1 MTRHPRPRQAGERG
15 SVSIQMTVLLPVM
28 FSILFLGMQAALY
41 HHARS
46 VATAA
51 AQEGARAAAA
61 DGARASDGCAAARS
75 FVERAHGALEQPS
88 VACTRTLTSA
98 TVTVTGASVTVIAG
112 WRPEISHQV
121 SSPVERIT

>member
-1 MTRHPRPRQAGERG
+1 MTRDTRHRRAGERG
-15 SVSIQMTVLLPVM
+15 SVSIQMTLLLPVM

>member
-1 MTRHPRPRQAGERG
+1 MTRDTRHRRAGERG
-15 SVSIQMTVLLPVM
+15 SVSIQMTLLLPVM

-46 VATAA
+46 VATSA